1 MLNKQ
6 IVEDLSNKIRDIY
19 KSAPTADFEKN
30 FHALLQ
36 GAFTKLELVS
46 REEFDIQADLLR
58 VAREKLQSLE
68 VRVAE
73 LEALLQKNNK

>member
-6 IVEDLSNKIRDIY
+6 KIEELSNKIREFY
-19 KSAPTADFEKN
+19 KNAPTADFEKN

-46 REEFDIQADLLR
+46 RDEFDIQAELLR
-58 VAREKLQSLE
+58 VAREKLHALE
-68 VRVAE
+68 LRVAE
-73 LEALLQKNNK
+73 LEDLLQKNNK